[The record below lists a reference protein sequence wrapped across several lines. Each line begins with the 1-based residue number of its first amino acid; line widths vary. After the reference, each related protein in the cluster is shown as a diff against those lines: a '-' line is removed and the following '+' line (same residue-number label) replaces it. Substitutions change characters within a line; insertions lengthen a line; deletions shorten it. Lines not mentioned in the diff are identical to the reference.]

1 MKKRIIFL
9 KARKTAI
16 CIFLLTTALW
26 KGSTMS
32 FFTDK
37 DDKINRFTTGNLT
50 VGLKEPEWDPQKD
63 DDGKDLYP
71 GCTLY
76 KNPTVKNISD
86 TRYGEEPCY
95 VRMKVE
101 ILDKQGKKISDMEK
115 LNLIY
120 KTIYYDPEFKGDF
133 SNTGGESEKLV
144 QNRIPGYSLRE
155 LSSYSMV
162 NPLWEKDTSRS
173 EKACL
178 IFNYKGKDGTGILN
192 NGEES
197 TLFTTIVIP
206 TDWDNQQIQMLDGYR
221 LDISVQAV
229 QTQGIAMPEEA
240 WTVMDQL
247 TGGADET
254 GI

>member
-1 MKKRIIFL
+1 MKKRKIFPR
-9 KARKTAI
+9 AGKTAI
-16 CIFLLTTALW
+16 CVCLCTAALW
-26 KGSTMS
+26 KGGTMA
-32 FFTDK
+32 FFSVK
-37 DDKINRFTTGNLT
+37 DEKVNRFTTGNLT

-76 KNPTVKNISD
+76 KNPTVKNITDASH
-86 TRYGEEPCY
+86 GEEPCY

-101 ILDKQGKKISDMEK
+101 ILDKQGAKISDVEK

-120 KTIYYDPEFKGDF
+120 KTIYYDPEFKGDYT
-133 SNTGGESEKLV
+133 NTGGSVKLV
-144 QNRIPGYSLRE
+144 QNQKPGYSLKE
-155 LSSYSMV
+155 LSGYSMV
-162 NPLWEKDTSRS
+162 NPLWEKDTYRS
-173 EKACL
+173 GKASL
-178 IFNYKGKDGTGILN
+178 VFNYKGKDGTGILK

-206 TDWDNQQIQMLDGYR
+206 TDWDNRQIQLVDGYR

-229 QTQGIAMPEEA
+229 QAQGINAPTDA
-240 WTVMDQL
+240 WAAMDQL

-254 GI
+254 DI